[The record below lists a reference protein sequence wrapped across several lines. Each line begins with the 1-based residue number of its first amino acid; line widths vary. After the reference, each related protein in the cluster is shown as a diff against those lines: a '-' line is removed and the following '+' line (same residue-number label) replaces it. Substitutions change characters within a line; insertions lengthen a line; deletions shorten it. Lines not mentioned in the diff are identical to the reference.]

1 MNLRYFKN
9 DLSEFA
15 CKETGNNLIEESFVH
30 ALDDLRDAC
39 GFPFVITSGYR
50 DPSHSAEI
58 NKSQPGQHCLGIA
71 ADIAVSGGAQRF
83 IIVKHALAM
92 GFSGVGTAKT
102 FVHVDLRETTPMHW
116 SY

>member
-1 MNLRYFKN
+1 MKLRYFKN

-15 CKETGNNLIEESFVH
+15 CKETGNNLIQESFVH
-30 ALDDLRDAC
+30 ALDDLRDVC

-50 DPSHSAEI
+50 DPTHSAEI

-83 IIVKHALAM
+83 IIVKHALRM
-92 GFSGVGTAKT
+92 GFRGIGTAKT

>member
-15 CKETGNNLIEESFVH
+15 CKETGNNLIQESFVH

-71 ADIAVSGGAQRF
+71 ADIGVSGGAQTWGLQR
-83 IIVKHALAM
+83 IL
-92 GFSGVGTAKT
+92 G
-102 FVHVDLRETTPMHW
+102 
-116 SY
+116 